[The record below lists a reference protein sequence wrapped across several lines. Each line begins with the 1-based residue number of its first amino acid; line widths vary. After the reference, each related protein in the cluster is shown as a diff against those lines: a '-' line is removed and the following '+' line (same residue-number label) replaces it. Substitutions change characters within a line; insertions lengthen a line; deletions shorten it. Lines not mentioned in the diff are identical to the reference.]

1 MLIRF
6 SVTRKDT
13 GAGVPNARIEVEKAE
28 TVGFTDSQ
36 GKAEIVTY
44 WSGNFI
50 YSVAAP
56 GYEKINGTVDNRDI
70 PVLNFGVTLLYNAI
84 SQPPTP
90 GFKEEIIGRVGTSC
104 SIINNYS
111 FAKSA
116 YQVRHDRNGNL
127 TSLHM
132 DLPEIRDIAN
142 RKPECFEIP
151 PPPPKTTDELG
162 AEVSTLQKLLNSTV
176 GRIENLTQGIGDLA
190 GKIET
195 EAADRL
201 KGLLDLEAR
210 IKAWITTE
218 AADRLKGLLDLEARL
233 KSWISDTILEIL
245 LMKLMEGRKYDSRR

>member
-13 GAGVPNARIEVEKAE
+13 GAPVPNARIEVEKAE

-36 GKAEIVTY
+36 GKAELITY
-44 WSGNFI
+44 WSGNWS
-50 YSVAAP
+50 YSVTAP
-56 GYEKINGTVDNRDI
+56 GYEVVRGTLNNRDI
-70 PVLNFGVTLLYNAI
+70 PVLDFGVTLLYNAI
-84 SQPPTP
+84 SPPSTP

-132 DLPEIRDIAN
+132 DLAEIRDIAN
-142 RKPECFEIP
+142 RTAACFEIP

-162 AEVSTLQKLLNSTV
+162 SEVSTLQKLLNGAV
-176 GRIENLTQGIGDLA
+176 GKIENLAQGIGDLA

-201 KGLLDLEAR
+201 KGLLDLETR

-218 AADRLKGLLDLEARL
+218 AADRLKGLLDLETRL
-233 KSWISDTILEIL
+233 KAWISDMILEL
-245 LMKLMEGRKYDSRR
+245 LLTKLMEGR

>member
-1 MLIRF
+1 MLIQF

-36 GKAEIVTY
+36 GKSELVTY
-44 WSGNFI
+44 WSGNWS
-50 YSVAAP
+50 YSVTAP
-56 GYEKINGTVDNRDI
+56 GYEVVRGTLNNRDI
-70 PVLNFGVTLLYNAI
+70 PVLNFGVSMLYNAI
-84 SQPPTP
+84 SPPSTP
-90 GFKEEIIGRVGTSC
+90 GPKEELLKRVGTSC
-104 SIINNYS
+104 SIIVNTT
-111 FAKSA
+111 FMKAA

-127 TSLHM
+127 SSLHM
-132 DLPEIRDIAN
+132 DVDEVLGIAS

-151 PPPPKTTDELG
+151 PPPPKTIG
-162 AEVSTLQKLLNSTV
+162 EVANEVETLQKMLNSTV

-201 KGLLDLEAR
+201 KGLLDLETR

-218 AADRLKGLLDLEARL
+218 AADRLKGLLDLETRIKA
-233 KSWISDTILEIL
+233 WISDTILEIL
-245 LMKLMEGRKYDSRR
+245 LMKLMEGRKYDRNR

>member
-6 SVTRKDT
+6 SVTRRDT
-13 GAGVPNARIEVEKAE
+13 GAPIPNVRIELSKGE
-28 TVGFTDSQ
+28 TVGFTDAA
-36 GKAEIVTY
+36 GKVQITTYVTGFQTAKV
-44 WSGNFI
+44 SKE
-50 YSVAAP
+50 
-56 GYEKINGTVDNRDI
+56 GYRTQIWELPITSDADQVVI
-70 PVLNFGVTLLYNAI
+70 PQLESNAI
-84 SQPPTP
+84 SPPPTP
-90 GFKEEIIGRVGTSC
+90 GPKEEIIARIGTSC
-104 SIINNYS
+104 SIINNYT

-142 RKPECFEIP
+142 RTPACFEVP
-151 PPPPKTTDELG
+151 PPPPKTIGEVADE
-162 AEVSTLQKLLNSTV
+162 VTTLQKLLNNTV
-176 GRIENLTQGIGDLA
+176 GRIENLTQGIGDIA

-201 KGLLDLEAR
+201 KGLMDLETR

-218 AADRLKGLLDLEARL
+218 TADRLKGLLDMEARL